1 MLGTGVYFAD
11 NFMKSLGYCHDS
23 YMSAGS
29 PYKIMLLCEVALG
42 RIQTFSSSQK
52 TDSALYDS
60 VQALGQQVPDPFNTV
75 FDKNGVSFFFFL
87 KKSVQQMLKTQFIN
101 RPVLHL
107 VLASKTLLLNKQM
120 TLY

>member
-42 RIQTFSSSQK
+42 RIQTFSGPQK

-75 FDKNGVSFFFFL
+75 FDKNGVSFFF
-87 KKSVQQMLKTQFIN
+87 S
-101 RPVLHL
+101 
-107 VLASKTLLLNKQM
+107 
-120 TLY
+120 